1 MGSKFMRFGLIA
13 TAIINII
20 LLMFVLIVRQFN
32 YDEIIFKNSF
42 TYNIFD
48 KIDTSILAYYIL
60 LNMLLNILLIRAPAD
75 FEEIINFFIYYKIFL
90 VFYIV
95 VNILFLNIILKKKQ
109 NKLIYFVYI
118 ISNILFIIPIYVI
131 ISRGTIL
138 DVLTNYETFIG
149 DNLFLHIIFF
159 LEVVLPIIYFK
170 NYKSTQKE
178 RIN

>member
-48 KIDTSILAYYIL
+48 KIDMSILAYYIL

-118 ISNILFIIPIYVI
+118 ISNILFIIPIYVVI
-131 ISRGTIL
+131 NSGRGTIL

-170 NYKSTQKE
+170 NYKST
-178 RIN
+178 

>member
-118 ISNILFIIPIYVI
+118 ISNILFIIPIYVLI
-131 ISRGTIL
+131 HSGRGTIL
-138 DVLTNYETFIG
+138 DILTNHETFIG

-159 LEVVLPIIYFK
+159 LYQLF
-170 NYKSTQKE
+170 
-178 RIN
+178 

>member
-48 KIDTSILAYYIL
+48 KIDMSILAYYIL

-118 ISNILFIIPIYVI
+118 ISNILFIIPIYFI

-170 NYKSTQKE
+170 NYKST
-178 RIN
+178 

>member
-13 TAIINII
+13 TVIINII

-42 TYNIFD
+42 TYNIFY
-48 KIDTSILAYYIL
+48 KIDMSILAYYIL

-75 FEEIINFFIYYKIFL
+75 FEEIINFFIYYKTFL

-95 VNILFLNIILKKKQ
+95 INILFLNIILKKKQ
-109 NKLIYFVYI
+109 SKLIYFVYI
-118 ISNILFIIPIYVI
+118 INNILFIIPIYVLI
-131 ISRGTIL
+131 NSGRGTIL
-138 DVLTNYETFIG
+138 DILTNHETFIG
-149 DNLFLHIIFF
+149 NNLFLHIIFF

-170 NYKSTQKE
+170 NYKLTLK
-178 RIN
+178 N

>member
-48 KIDTSILAYYIL
+48 KIDMSILAYYIL

-170 NYKSTQKE
+170 NYKST
-178 RIN
+178 

>member
-170 NYKSTQKE
+170 NYKST
-178 RIN
+178 

>member
-42 TYNIFD
+42 TYNIF
-48 KIDTSILAYYIL
+48 
-60 LNMLLNILLIRAPAD
+60 
-75 FEEIINFFIYYKIFL
+75 
-90 VFYIV
+90 
-95 VNILFLNIILKKKQ
+95 LK
-109 NKLIYFVYI
+109 
-118 ISNILFIIPIYVI
+118 
-131 ISRGTIL
+131 
-138 DVLTNYETFIG
+138 VL
-149 DNLFLHIIFF
+149 
-159 LEVVLPIIYFK
+159 LPIIYFK